1 MSEFTYQQKPRIVE
15 ARQYTARTV
24 DETADLAQWCG
35 GVPNIYGLRLGER
48 RVAVGEWVVKFP
60 PESQAGP
67 PSVRVM
73 TDEEFHEIYERP
85 DRIR

>member
-1 MSEFTYQQKPRIVE
+1 MSEWSYQQKPIIVE
-15 ARQYTARTV
+15 ARQYTARTAA
-24 DETADLAQWCG
+24 ETADLAQWCG
-35 GVPNIYGLRLGER
+35 GTPNIYGLRVGDR

-60 PESQAGP
+60 PGPEAGP

>member
-35 GVPNIYGLRLGER
+35 GVPNIYGLRVGER
-48 RVAVGEWVVKFP
+48 RVAVGDWIVKFP
-60 PESQAGP
+60 DAAHP
-67 PSVRVM
+67 VRVM
-73 TDEEFHEIYERP
+73 SDEEFNEIYERP
-85 DRIR
+85 DRLR